1 MNSDKNT
8 PRLLGAMFLIVIV
21 TSALGGAFLN
31 SAVGA
36 GSMSDILV
44 NISNN
49 LTLMR
54 TGIVGDMVTSLGI
67 VVLAVLLY
75 IVLNKQNKIIALV
88 ALGWWLAEAIFLA
101 ISKMGAFA
109 LIPLS
114 LEFVKAG
121 APVDSFYQTLGGFLY
136 YGLTRQGYAIHMFF
150 YILGGILWYSLFY
163 KSEYIPRVISLFGL
177 IAVSVAFVG
186 IGFEFFG
193 YAVPMFVYLPIL
205 PFELTIGVWLLIKGV
220 NVEQWEKRA
229 LVSV

>member
-1 MNSDKNT
+1 MNSDKNA

-31 SAVGA
+31 SAVGT

-49 LTLMR
+49 LSFMR
-54 TGIVGDMVTSLGI
+54 ISILADMVNSFGI
-67 VVLAVLLY
+67 IILAALLY
-75 IVLNKQNKIIALV
+75 ILLNKQNKIIALV
-88 ALGWWLAEAIFLA
+88 AQGSWLAEAIFCAL
-101 ISKMGAFA
+101 SKLGAFA

-114 LEFVKAG
+114 LDFVKAG
-121 APVDSFYQTLGGFLY
+121 APIDSFYQTLGGFLY
-136 YGLTRQGYAIHMFF
+136 YGLTRQGYTIHMFF

-177 IAVSVAFVG
+177 TAVSVAFVG

-193 YAVPMFVYLPIL
+193 YAVPIFVYLPIL
-205 PFELTIGVWLLIKGV
+205 PFELTIGVWLLIKGA
-220 NVEQWEKRA
+220 NVEQWKKPA
-229 LVSV
+229 LLST